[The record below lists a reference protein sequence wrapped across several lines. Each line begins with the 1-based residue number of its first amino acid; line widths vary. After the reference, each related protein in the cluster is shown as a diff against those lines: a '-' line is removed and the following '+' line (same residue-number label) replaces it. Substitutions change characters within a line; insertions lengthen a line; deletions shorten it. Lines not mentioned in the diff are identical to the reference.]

1 MSATSPA
8 ANPRDFSS
16 CAAASRDDE
25 RKLVDAAVHGVGL
38 EGLALHRDPFRDP
51 PGVVL
56 GYGNLAEPAI
66 ERAVR
71 LIAQSVD

>member
-8 ANPRDFSS
+8 ANPRDFR
-16 CAAASRDDE
+16 AALLRPEMNE
-25 RKLVDAAVHGVGL
+25 RKLVDAAAHGVGL
-38 EGLALHRDPFRDP
+38 EGLALHRDAFRDP